1 MSNHL
6 NVLVVEDDENAATIE
21 ALLLATENHVVR
33 IAADGP
39 AALREIESARPDV
52 VLLDLALPGCDGYE
66 VARRIRELNLSERPW
81 LVAVTG
87 RCEEE
92 DFRRSRAVGIDM
104 HLVKPVAPE
113 TLCTLLR
120 GFQSV
125 PH

>member
-1 MSNHL
+1 MSNRL
-6 NVLVVEDDENAATIE
+6 NVLVVEDDEDAATIE

-33 IAADGP
+33 IASNGP
-39 AALREIESARPDV
+39 AALRDVEDAKPDV
-52 VLLDLALPGCDGYE
+52 VLLDLTLPGCDGFE
-66 VARRIRELNLSERPW
+66 VAKRIRQLNLSKQPW

-92 DFRRSRAVGIDM
+92 DFRRSHAAGIDV

-113 TLCTLLR
+113 TLCILLR
-120 GFQSV
+120 GFQSI